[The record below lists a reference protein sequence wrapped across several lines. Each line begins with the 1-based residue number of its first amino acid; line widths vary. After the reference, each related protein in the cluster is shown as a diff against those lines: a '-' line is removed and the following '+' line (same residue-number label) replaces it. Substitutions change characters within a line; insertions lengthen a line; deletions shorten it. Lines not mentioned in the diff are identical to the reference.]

1 MTKPTYTAIVQHA
14 KGGKPATVFV
24 PTRKHVRLT
33 SVDLMSYSKVDN
45 EDEPVFRLRSAEEL
59 KPFVD
64 KISEETL
71 KTTLEHRVG
80 YLDEA
85 HLVVVMGT
93 QYYDGRGNAHT
104 DYHVTDSLQMTGHA
118 SRPLL
123 DNSGKCVILSCHAP
137 CKEYYKKFLYEA
149 LPSRAI
155 CTIFYMITSMLK
167 LLLKLLRASKMLWIF
182 LFGRSCIGGSLEIQ
196 ITTTQRHL
204 SDHLSEFVENTLNDL
219 EASKCITIEDDMDLS
234 PSLGKIA
241 SYIYISY
248 TNIEHFG
255 SSLTSETKMKVL
267 LEILASAS
275 EYANLLIR
283 NGEEEVL
290 RRLINH
296 QRFSFENPRCTDP
309 HVKANALL
317 QAHFSRQH
325 VVGNRAKVEPPHFT
339 KELSKRCQEN
349 PGKNIETIFDLV
361 EIRDDER
368 HAVRNVRFAAA
379 GHCKITLDRETQV
392 EPVDAPRYPKAK
404 DEGWWLVIG
413 DTTSNQLVAIKRCDQ
428 EYCFTVDVKEAV
440 GLSEDSG
447 SDNSNLFC
455 MLKCLSSI
463 VVLTML
469 NGAFSMR

>member
-45 EDEPVFRLRSAEEL
+45 EDDPVFRLRSAEEL
-59 KPFVD
+59 KPD
-64 KISEETL
+64 KIREETL

-80 YLDEA
+80 YLDEGLSSLDQDVVLELFEAGWIQEA
-85 HLVVVMGT
+85 H
-93 QYYDGRGNAHT
+93 
-104 DYHVTDSLQMTGHA
+104 SK
-118 SRPLL
+118 S
-123 DNSGKCVILSCHAP
+123 
-137 CKEYYKKFLYEA
+137 
-149 LPSRAI
+149 
-155 CTIFYMITSMLK
+155 K
-167 LLLKLLRASKMLWIF
+167 LL
-182 LFGRSCIGGSLEIQ
+182 
-196 ITTTQRHL
+196 HL
-204 SDHLSEFVENTLNDL
+204 SDHLSELVENTLNDL

-325 VVGNRAKVEPPHFT
+325 VVGNRAKVELLDIAKFCNRFH
-339 KELSKRCQEN
+339 
-349 PGKNIETIFDLV
+349 NIDLLYEV
-361 EIRDDER
+361 IDSD
-368 HAVRNVRFAAA
+368 NVRT
-379 GHCKITLDRETQV
+379 GDNVTLQITLDRETQV

-413 DTTSNQLVAIKRCDQ
+413 DTTSNQLVAIKRVSIQRKAKLKLEFAAPVGKYGHHIYNKDN
-428 EYCFTVDVKEAV
+428 YMLLFTIMI
-440 GLSEDSG
+440 G
-447 SDNSNLFC
+447 
-455 MLKCLSSI
+455 
-463 VVLTML
+463 
-469 NGAFSMR
+469 